1 MVAWLEPEVTTIAL
15 CWRLDRRDGVTLG
28 FTSHDR
34 DLVIDGLIYK
44 AAPGMLPS
52 AISLSDGLDVDTL
65 DVSGALTGD
74 AIPADDLAMG
84 RWDGARVR
92 LFATDWTD
100 PDGAALPL
108 ARGELGDVET
118 RDGAFTAELS
128 GPTALLERPVVEY
141 TSPECRA
148 ELGDRRCRIDM
159 AARRAIVRV
168 IEVVDAVTIR
178 VAATEDLDDA
188 YGHGR
193 LRWIDGPC
201 AGLTSPILSS
211 DGDRLV
217 LREAPPG
224 PASVGLLVE
233 ITEGCDKSLAVCAG
247 RFANAVNFRG
257 EPWLPG
263 NDLLTRYPGA

>member
-1 MVAWLEPEVTTIAL
+1 MAAWLQPDLTTMAL
-15 CWRLDRRDGVTLG
+15 CWRLDRRDGVALG

-34 DLVIDGLIYK
+34 DLPIGGIVYR
-44 AAPGMLPS
+44 AAPGMVPS
-52 AISLSDGLDVDTL
+52 AISLSDGLEVDTL
-65 DVSGALTGD
+65 DVSGALTHD
-74 AIPADDLAMG
+74 AIRGPDLAAG

-92 LFATDWTD
+92 LFAVDWTD
-100 PDGAALPL
+100 PEGEALPL

-118 RDGAFTAELS
+118 RDGAFTAELA

-159 AARRAIVRV
+159 AARRRLARV
-168 IEVVDAVTIR
+168 VEAADAVTIR
-178 VAATEDLDDA
+178 VAAAEPAPNA

-193 LRWIDGPC
+193 LRWIDGAN
-201 AGLTSPILSS
+201 AGLASAILSS
-211 DGDRLV
+211 DGDWLT
-217 LREAPPG
+217 LREPPFAPVAAG
-224 PASVGLLVE
+224 VLVE
-233 ITEGCDKSLAVCAG
+233 IAEGCDKSLGTCAG